1 MGKLQID
8 VLGASFKVQAEE
20 DDTYLEK
27 LLSYYKDITDAIRSG
42 SGLVN
47 PVQISILSGITLVD
61 ELYKE
66 KQKNAALMK
75 KMETS
80 ESEAAENLALNM
92 IEKLDEV
99 LGPEEE
105 IDKFSVS
112 DLPESF
118 SISDFTGDDGNV

>member
-20 DDTYLEK
+20 DDAYLEK
-27 LLSYYKDITDAIRSG
+27 LLSYYKDITDAIRKG

-80 ESEAAENLALNM
+80 DSEAAENLALNM

-99 LGPEEE
+99 LGNEEE
-105 IDKFSVS
+105 VDFSIS

-118 SISDFTGDDGNV
+118 SITDFTGSDDNV

>member
-20 DDTYLEK
+20 DDAYLEK